1 MRHRHT
7 RGALLAAAIVVTG
20 ADGCSSS
27 STITPDAAV
36 LDDGYPSMGDDG
48 AEGCVLDG
56 YPCPDAGSCCS
67 GVCIGATC
75 SERFDATSD

>member
-7 RGALLAAAIVVTG
+7 RGALLAAAIVLSCACG
-20 ADGCSSS
+20 S
-27 STITPDAAV
+27 STTSTTTPDAAV
-36 LDDGYPSMGDDG
+36 LDDGYPNVGDDG

-56 YPCPDAGSCCS
+56 YPCRDAGGCCS
-67 GVCIGATC
+67 GVCIGTIC